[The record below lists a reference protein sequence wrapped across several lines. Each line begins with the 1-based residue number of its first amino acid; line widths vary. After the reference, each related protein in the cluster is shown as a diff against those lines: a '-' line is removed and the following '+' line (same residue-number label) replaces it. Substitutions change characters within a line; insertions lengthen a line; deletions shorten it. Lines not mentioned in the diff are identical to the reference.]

1 MNFCLKNKDAKIK
14 EVLILAI
21 YRKGNFFVDI
31 LSFNGVYLP
40 IGKFFIQK
48 VFFIVKIYR

>member
-21 YRKGNFFVDI
+21 YRKGNFLLTFYH
-31 LSFNGVYLP
+31 LMVY
-40 IGKFFIQK
+40 
-48 VFFIVKIYR
+48 IYR